1 MENKHMKRRKE
12 LDDKKVGR
20 MIRCKEDY
28 IKMLESKYILGIEA
42 NDFLDYLDE
51 VRDRFYSTV
60 SYNTCHIRD
69 MF

>member
-1 MENKHMKRRKE
+1 MEDKHMKRRKE

-20 MIRCKEDY
+20 MIRYKEDY

-69 MF
+69 TF

>member
-1 MENKHMKRRKE
+1 METKHMKRRKE

-51 VRDRFYSTV
+51 VRDRFYSIV

>member
-1 MENKHMKRRKE
+1 MARKKE
-12 LDDKKVGR
+12 IDDKKVKR
-20 MIRCKEDY
+20 MIRCKENY
-28 IKMLESKYILGIEA
+28 TKMLESDYILGIEA

-69 MF
+69 TF

>member
-1 MENKHMKRRKE
+1 MARKKE
-12 LDDKKVGR
+12 IDDKKVER
-20 MIRCKEDY
+20 MIRCKENY
-28 IKMLESKYILGIEA
+28 NKMLESDYIIGIEA
-42 NDFLDYLDE
+42 NDLLDYLDE